1 MTAAHGTAGT
11 FKIAGEEV
19 IRPGFGARCLTGL
32 GVWASPQ
39 TVSGRPQW
47 HCSSTTG
54 RPRPTHSLKKA
65 PQAML
70 LPFTEAGQGR
80 PVVLLHARP
89 TDRTMWD
96 AHLPMLAEAGMR
108 AIALD
113 LPGHSDA
120 IVPDHHEVAPWS
132 DVLDTLDRLGV
143 DRFVLAGNSLGALV
157 ALQTAVT
164 APERVEGLVLVGYR
178 PHDQPASS
186 RLDAAWEAE
195 RTALAVG
202 DLAAAVKAGVEAW
215 TSAGATEEVRTH
227 AARMLRRRLTEQL
240 AYGDPPQA
248 ADPLG
253 TGPAALRTL
262 RGMPALV
269 SVGDHDMPDFHEGA
283 EGLASVLDAGRTA
296 VIPDAGHL
304 APLEQPAA
312 FCTMLLDFVR
322 RLPQRSSPAH

>member
-1 MTAAHGTAGT
+1 
-11 FKIAGEEV
+11 
-19 IRPGFGARCLTGL
+19 
-32 GVWASPQ
+32 
-39 TVSGRPQW
+39 
-47 HCSSTTG
+47 
-54 RPRPTHSLKKA
+54 
-65 PQAML
+65 ML
-70 LPFTEAGQGR
+70 LPFTEAGRGR

-96 AHLPMLAEAGMR
+96 AHLPPLAEAGVR

-113 LPGHSDA
+113 LPSHGDA
-120 IVPDHHEVAPWS
+120 VVPDRREVAPWS
-132 DVLDTLDRLGV
+132 DVLDTLDHLWA

-157 ALQTAVT
+157 ALQAAVT

-195 RTALAVG
+195 RKALAVG
-202 DLAAAVKAGVEAW
+202 DLDAAVKAGVEAW

-227 AARMLRRRLTEQL
+227 AARMLHRQLTEQL
-240 AYGDPPQA
+240 THGEPPQA

-262 RGMPALV
+262 KGVPALV
-269 SVGDHDMPDFHEGA
+269 SVGEHDMPDFHEGGA
-283 EGLASVLDAGRTA
+283 ELARELDAGRTT
-296 VIPDAGHL
+296 VIPAAGHL

-312 FCTMLLDFVR
+312 FCALLLDFVR
-322 RLPQRSSPAH
+322 RLPPYSSPAHG